1 MKRKTHISKSILFG
15 IILLGISI
23 PMIQHITGF
32 ANVRALKGAVVLSE
46 APEFSDS
53 MWLYGHYQVQLDK
66 YLNDQFGFRPSYVRL
81 HNQVKYSLFKDVNAN
96 GVILGKDWYMYE
108 WNYIRAYY
116 GLDFVGDSLISQKTK
131 KLKVIQDTLRA
142 KGKTLLVVLAP
153 GKGSFFPEFFP
164 DTSLREKGRTNYQ
177 SYMEFMKRD
186 SVNYLDFQAWFLQNK
201 GKTVYPLY
209 GKGGIHWSKYG
220 EILAADSLIHH
231 IEKISGKDLPE
242 IVLDG
247 VTESSKNKN
256 GDYDIGEG
264 LNIIFQTPTYPMGYP
279 QFHIEEEN
287 KNTTRTLF
295 VADSYYWGMFGQGFA
310 KTIFNDGEFWFYNNQ
325 IYPQSAEQYV
335 LVETIDIITKVEENE
350 VVVLMST
357 DANLYSF
364 AFGFIE
370 RLYDEYVK

>member
-46 APEFSDS
+46 APEFADS
-53 MWLYGHYQVQLDK
+53 MWFCGHYQVQLDK

-201 GKTVYPLY
+201 GKTAYPLY

-220 EILAADSLIHH
+220 EVLAADSLIHH

-325 IYPQSAEQYV
+325 IYPQSAEQDV
-335 LVETIDIITKVEENE
+335 LVETIDIISKVEENE

-370 RLYDEYVK
+370 RLYDEYMK

>member
-23 PMIQHITGF
+23 PMIQHVTGF
-32 ANVRALKGAVVLSE
+32 ANVRALKGAVVLNE
-46 APEFSDS
+46 APELSDS
-53 MWLYGHYQVQLDK
+53 TWLYGHYQDQVDK

-81 HNQVKYSLFKDVNAN
+81 HNQVKYSLFNDVNAN
-96 GVILGKDWYMYE
+96 GVIIGKDWYMYE
-108 WNYIRAYY
+108 WNYIRAYH
-116 GLDFVGDSLISQKTK
+116 GLDFVGDSLISEKTR
-131 KLKVIQDTLRA
+131 KLKVIQDKLSA

-164 DTSLREKGRTNYQ
+164 DSSKREKGRSNYQ
-177 SYMEFMKRD
+177 GYLDFMEKD
-186 SVNYLDFQAWFLQNK
+186 SVNYVDFQAWFLKNK
-201 GKTVYPLY
+201 GKTAYPLY

-220 EILAADSLIHH
+220 EILVADSLIHH
-231 IEKISGKDLPE
+231 IEKLSGNDLPE
-242 IVLDG
+242 IVLDR
-247 VTESSKNKN
+247 VTESGKNKH

-279 QFHIEEEN
+279 EFHIEEED

-310 KTIFNDGEFWFYNNQ
+310 TRIFNDGEFWFYNNQ
-325 IYPQSAEQYV
+325 IYPQSAEQDL
-335 LVETIDIITKVEENE
+335 LVETIDIVSKVEEND

-364 AFGFIE
+364 AFGFID
-370 RLYDEYVK
+370 RLYNEYTK